1 MKTAAIPA
9 VRVPPEL
16 RQAAE
21 ELLAD
26 GETLSGFVED
36 AVRRNVEYRQAQAA
50 FVARGLASRDAARS
64 SPSPAPASSNRP
76 FVRSCQK
83 ASSAPN
89 ICSSMEWWTW
99 L

>member
-36 AVRRNVEYRQAQAA
+36 AVRRNVAYRRAQAG
-50 FVARGLASRDAARS
+50 FVARGLTLRDAAR
-64 SPSPAPASSNRP
+64 ASGRY
-76 FVRSCQK
+76 VKAATVLGKLKRRLKGAQK
-83 ASSAPN
+83 KAAN
-89 ICSSMEWWTW
+89 AK
-99 L
+99 

>member
-21 ELLAD
+21 ELLVD

-36 AVRRNVEYRQAQAA
+36 AVRRNVEYRRAQAA
-50 FVARGLASRDAARS
+50 FIARGLASRDAARTS
-64 SPSPAPASSNRP
+64 GRYVTAATVLGKLDRLLKSARKKAASA
-76 FVRSCQK
+76 K
-83 ASSAPN
+83 
-89 ICSSMEWWTW
+89 
-99 L
+99 

>member
-21 ELLAD
+21 ELLAE

-36 AVRRNVEYRQAQAA
+36 AVRRNVEYRRAQTE
-50 FVARGLASRDAARS
+50 FVARGLASRDAAR
-64 SPSPAPASSNRP
+64 ASGRYITAATVLSKLDR
-76 FVRSCQK
+76 RLKIARKKS
-83 ASSAPN
+83 ASAK
-89 ICSSMEWWTW
+89 
-99 L
+99 

>member
-1 MKTAAIPA
+1 LKTAAIPA

-36 AVRRNVEYRQAQAA
+36 AVRRNVEYRRAQVA
-50 FVARGLASRDAARS
+50 FVERGLASRDAAR
-64 SPSPAPASSNRP
+64 ASGRYVTAAA
-76 FVRSCQK
+76 VRGKLDRRLKSARKK
-83 ASSAPN
+83 AA
-89 ICSSMEWWTW
+89 IVK
-99 L
+99 

>member
-36 AVRRNVEYRQAQAA
+36 AVRRNVEYRRAQAVYRTRPG
-50 FVARGLASRDAARS
+50 FARQGASFRPRSRPRPFLASSTGAWRAQK
-64 SPSPAPASSNRP
+64 
-76 FVRSCQK
+76 VR
-83 ASSAPN
+83 
-89 ICSSMEWWTW
+89 
-99 L
+99 

>member
-21 ELLAD
+21 ELLAE

-50 FVARGLASRDAARS
+50 FVARGLASRDAAR
-64 SPSPAPASSNRP
+64 ASGRY
-76 FVRSCQK
+76 VK
-83 ASSAPN
+83 ASTVLGKLNRRLTNAHKKSAAAK
-89 ICSSMEWWTW
+89 
-99 L
+99 

>member
-21 ELLAD
+21 ELLSD

-36 AVRRNVEYRQAQAA
+36 SVRRNVEYRRTQAA
-50 FVARGLASRDAARS
+50 FVARGLASRDAAH
-64 SPSPAPASSNRP
+64 ASGR
-76 FVRSCQK
+76 FVK
-83 ASSAPN
+83 AATVLGKLKQRLKSAHKKTA
-89 ICSSMEWWTW
+89 SAK
-99 L
+99 

>member
-21 ELLAD
+21 ELLAE

-36 AVRRNVEYRQAQAA
+36 AVRRNVEYRRAQAA
-50 FVARGLASRDAARS
+50 FIERGLASRDAAR
-64 SPSPAPASSNRP
+64 ASGRY
-76 FVRSCQK
+76 VTAAAVLGKLDRRLK
-83 ASSAPN
+83 GARKRMAAAK
-89 ICSSMEWWTW
+89 
-99 L
+99 

>member
-9 VRVPPEL
+9 VRVSPEL

-21 ELLAD
+21 ELLAE

-50 FVARGLASRDAARS
+50 FVTRGLASRDAARAS
-64 SPSPAPASSNRP
+64 GRYVKASTVLGKLKRRLTSAQKKSAPAG
-76 FVRSCQK
+76 
-83 ASSAPN
+83 
-89 ICSSMEWWTW
+89 
-99 L
+99 

>member
-21 ELLAD
+21 ELLAE

-50 FVARGLASRDAARS
+50 FVARGIASRDAAR
-64 SPSPAPASSNRP
+64 ASGSY
-76 FVRSCQK
+76 VK
-83 ASSAPN
+83 ASTVLGKLKRRLAN
-89 ICSSMEWWTW
+89 AHKKAAIAK
-99 L
+99 

>member
-36 AVRRNVEYRQAQAA
+36 AVRCNVAYRRAQAG
-50 FVARGLASRDAARS
+50 FVARGLASRDAAR
-64 SPSPAPASSNRP
+64 ASGRY
-76 FVRSCQK
+76 VKAATVLGKLKRRLKGAQK
-83 ASSAPN
+83 KAAN
-89 ICSSMEWWTW
+89 AK
-99 L
+99 

>member
-21 ELLAD
+21 ELLAE

-50 FVARGLASRDAARS
+50 FIERGLAARDAAR
-64 SPSPAPASSNRP
+64 ASGQY
-76 FVRSCQK
+76 VK
-83 ASSAPN
+83 ASTILGKLKRPLTNARRTTA
-89 ICSSMEWWTW
+89 IAK
-99 L
+99 

>member
-21 ELLAD
+21 ELLTE

-50 FVARGLASRDAARS
+50 VIERGLASRDAAHL
-64 SPSPAPASSNRP
+64 P
-76 FVRSCQK
+76 F
-83 ASSAPN
+83 
-89 ICSSMEWWTW
+89 
-99 L
+99 

>member
-21 ELLAD
+21 ELLAE

-36 AVRRNVEYRQAQAA
+36 AVRRNVEYRRAQTE
-50 FVARGLASRDAARS
+50 FIARGLASRDAAR
-64 SPSPAPASSNRP
+64 ASGRY
-76 FVRSCQK
+76 VK
-83 ASSAPN
+83 AATVLGKLERRLKSARKKAA
-89 ICSSMEWWTW
+89 IAK
-99 L
+99 

>member
-21 ELLAD
+21 ELLVD

-36 AVRRNVEYRQAQAA
+36 AVRRNVEYRRAQAA
-50 FVARGLASRDAARS
+50 FISRGLISRDAAR
-64 SPSPAPASSNRP
+64 ASGRY
-76 FVRSCQK
+76 VTAATVLGKLGRRLK
-83 ASSAPN
+83 TARKKTAG
-89 ICSSMEWWTW
+89 IK
-99 L
+99 

>member
-21 ELLAD
+21 ELLGT

-36 AVRRNVEYRQAQAA
+36 AVRRNVEYRRAQME
-50 FVARGLASRDAARS
+50 FIARGLASRDAAL
-64 SPSPAPASSNRP
+64 ASGRY
-76 FVRSCQK
+76 VK
-83 ASSAPN
+83 AATVLGKLERRLKN
-89 ICSSMEWWTW
+89 AHKKAVIVK
-99 L
+99 